1 MGIEPTVP
9 LKATAL
15 QAAWRTTARPKANPR
30 RRGSSTSGSRTHI
43 PQGLSSGALP
53 VGVSCRISIASK
65 PEPPVGIEPTLRPY
79 QGRKLPLHHRGRAN
93 SERGVRNPES
103 IPFRVFIPNSAFRT
117 PHSKERAPSG
127 SRTHTSALARR
138 QAAATSW
145 ARSQPTEHP
154 AGLAPATPPWEGGM
168 FSATPRTH
176 NNSGSGSGGN
186 RTHVVLLKRQAL
198 EPASATLPL
207 ASCTGLEPVSPARQA
222 GRHTR
227 FVTGR
232 SSPTAGRGGIEPHGH
247 TATGLGNRLR
257 SQTQSP
263 PVNPVPRAGFEPDLC
278 GLKDRRP
285 HQRSNEA

>member
-1 MGIEPTVP
+1 M
-9 LKATAL
+9 
-15 QAAWRTTARPKANPR
+15 
-30 RRGSSTSGSRTHI
+30 
-43 PQGLSSGALP
+43 
-53 VGVSCRISIASK
+53 
-65 PEPPVGIEPTLRPY
+65 GIEPTLRPY
-79 QGRKLPLHHRGRAN
+79 QGRKLPLHHRGISQFGMRSTDFGINTSRLLAL
-93 SERGVRNPES
+93 
-103 IPFRVFIPNSAFRT
+103 NSALHIPR
-117 PHSKERAPSG
+117 SALGRAPSG
-127 SRTHTSALARR
+127 SRTHTSAMARR

-145 ARSQPTEHP
+145 ARSRPTEHP

-168 FSATPRTH
+168 FATTPRTH
-176 NNSGSGSGGN
+176 TNSDSGSGGN
-186 RTHVVLLKRQAL
+186 RTHVILLKRQAL
-198 EPASATLPL
+198 EPASATLPS

-247 TATGLGNRLR
+247 VATGLGNRLR

-263 PVNPVPRAGFEPDLC
+263 PVKPVPRAGFEPDLC